1 MDKTPISVEGFDK
14 LQERLRTL
22 KEIERPA
29 AIAAVQR
36 AREFGDLRENADYS
50 AAKDAQRA
58 IDAEIRRI
66 EAIVNNANV
75 IDVKNLSGETIMF
88 GASVAAEDEDGNRMN
103 YKILSE
109 SESDTA
115 KGVIAITSPLAR
127 GMIGKRQ
134 GDSCVIRTPA
144 GEKELTILGV
154 KYG

>member
-1 MDKTPISVEGFDK
+1 MDKMPISVEGFDK
-14 LQERLRTL
+14 LQQRLRTL

-58 IDAEIRRI
+58 VDAEIRRI
-66 EAIVNNANV
+66 EGVVDNANV
-75 IDVKNLSGETIMF
+75 IDIKSLAGDTIMF
-88 GASVAAEDEDGNRMN
+88 GASVGTIDADGKRAN

-109 SESDTA
+109 SESDMSR
-115 KGVIAITSPLAR
+115 GVIAVTSPLAR
-127 GMIGKRQ
+127 GLIGKRR
-134 GDSCVIRTPA
+134 GDSCVFRTPA
-144 GEKELTILGV
+144 GEKELTITDV